1 MLNLYHCNTSYA
13 SQKTRLF
20 LAEFEIPYKDIHI
33 DLRKQEHITSD
44 YRDINPAGTVPS
56 LRDDDTLILNST
68 DIMVYLSERYQHPVS
83 DEIIAFCRR
92 HEALHDP
99 YLRTLSYHHLFCS
112 ADEKQDKDIDK
123 IIAIASQHPNKARGE
138 FLIRAAR
145 GKFTEMELS
154 LAKKMLLAE
163 LDTMEILLKTN
174 KQGFMF
180 GDSYSM
186 ADANATAVLFR
197 MEKIGLLNEISE
209 TTMLIDYYQNMK
221 SRPSFKKAHMC

>member
-20 LAEFEIPYKDIHI
+20 LAEFEIPYEDIHI

-44 YRDINPAGTVPS
+44 YRDINPTGTVPT
-56 LRDDDTLILNST
+56 LRDGDTLIFNST
-68 DIMVYLSERYQHPVS
+68 DIMVYLSERYQR

-112 ADEKQDKDIDK
+112 ADERQNKDIDN

-145 GKFTEMELS
+145 GEFTEMELS
-154 LAKKMLLAE
+154 LAKQILLAE
-163 LDTMEILLKTN
+163 LDTMEALLKTN
-174 KQGFMF
+174 KHGLMF
-180 GDSYSM
+180 GNSYSM